1 MTDLP
6 DPKKSTV
13 KTAPRPATGVPG
25 WVIVFVIIAIALVIL
40 VITLH
45 LMGVDFAGGHG
56 L

>member
-6 DPKKSTV
+6 DPNESAT
-13 KTAPRPATGVPG
+13 KTNPRPSTGVPG
-25 WVIVFVIIAIALVIL
+25 WLIVFAILALALVIL

-45 LMGVDFAGGHG
+45 LMGVNFAGGHG